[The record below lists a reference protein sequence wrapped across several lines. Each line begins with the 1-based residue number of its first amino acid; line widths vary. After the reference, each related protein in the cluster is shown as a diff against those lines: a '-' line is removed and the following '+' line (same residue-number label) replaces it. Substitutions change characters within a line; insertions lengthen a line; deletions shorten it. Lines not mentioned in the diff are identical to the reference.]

1 MWHHSASTPH
11 TILFHSAIRANP
23 VKHSIALT
31 LSLALVGGGALVAVA
46 SGFGYRLQLW
56 DYLPAFKILFVG
68 VVAAIAG
75 TVVAVVGIYLSW
87 RSGQSA
93 SMYWSMA
100 VFAVGVLIAVPV
112 VSSVRLS
119 RTLPWIHDVTTDT
132 ENPPA
137 FAAALKD
144 RAGAPNTA
152 DYGGPAI
159 AKLQL
164 AAYPDIKPLHLNV
177 SPSAAF
183 EAAQK
188 SARELGWKIVAADP
202 IAGRIEASDRTF
214 WFGFTDDIVVRIT
227 AEAGGSRIDVRSVS
241 RVGKSDLGA
250 NARRIRK
257 FLGDVSSNAAR
268 KS

>member
-1 MWHHSASTPH
+1 
-11 TILFHSAIRANP
+11 

-68 VVAAIAG
+68 IVAAIAG

-87 RSGQSA
+87 RGGQSA
-93 SMYWSMA
+93 SMYWSMT
-100 VFAVGVLIAVPV
+100 VFAAGVLIAVPV
-112 VSSVRLS
+112 VSSARLS
-119 RTLPWIHDVTTDT
+119 RTLPWIHDITTDT

-137 FAAALKD
+137 FVAILKD

-152 DYGGPAI
+152 DYGGPAV

-164 AAYPDIKPLHLNV
+164 AAYPDLKSLHLNI

-183 EAAQK
+183 EVAQE
-188 SARELGWKIVAADP
+188 SARALGWKIVDADSA
-202 IAGRIEASDRTF
+202 AGRIEASDQTF
-214 WFGFTDDIVVRIT
+214 WFGFTDDIVVRIS
-227 AEAGGSRIDVRSVS
+227 AEAGGSRIDARSVS